1 MAEETKPAK
10 RKVWTVYGIVALVLL
25 LALILAIF
33 SGSVI
38 LRAGPAALR
47 AARRA
52 QAANEI
58 NQIQTA
64 CLGYYTEYAQMPDS
78 PENSRLIKSL
88 TGDSPRKI
96 QFLSLN
102 PRDLNSKGEMIDP
115 WGTPFRITFDADSTV
130 HVTSA
135 GPDKVFG
142 TADDLTNQ

>member
-1 MAEETKPAK
+1 MKPAK
-10 RKVWTVYGIVALVLL
+10 RKVWTVYGVVALVLG
-25 LALILAIF
+25 LALLSTIP
-33 SGSVI
+33 G
-38 LRAGPAALR
+38 GPGNLR
-47 AARRA
+47 AAIRA
-52 QAANEI
+52 KAANET

-64 CLGYYTEYAQMPDS
+64 CLAYYAEYGQMPDS

-96 QFLSLN
+96 QFLVLN

-115 WGTPFRITFDADSTV
+115 LGTPFRITFDADSTV